1 VEGIMAKQSS
11 VFTQQ
16 TPAGEIQATSMDL
29 LRAVTQ
35 LVERQRPSVDDLIA
49 AVTSGWADEPAT
61 V

>member
-1 VEGIMAKQSS
+1 MSDQASHY
-11 VFTQQ
+11 TQH

-35 LVERQRPSVDDLIA
+35 LVERQRPTVDDLLA
-49 AVTSGWADEPAT
+49 AVTLAWGDEIPA